1 MGGLHLP
8 IPINL
13 SFVDAESHYKEL
25 FIDCEGTMDVLKK
38 IYDAFDKAVSAVI
51 VILMVMILALI
62 SLQVVFR
69 FFLHKSM
76 GGFEE
81 LPVFLLLSMVWVGGI
96 LVAKRDDH
104 VKIDLLTGAI
114 QNPSAKAAL
123 STAMSLITAVCSALY
138 TALCWTFV
146 MNAIEHRTL
155 SPALRFP
162 VWYVYAVTLVA
173 SGFNTLFFAIN
184 TITDAYH
191 IFKPVSEEDEA
202 K

>member
-1 MGGLHLP
+1 M
-8 IPINL
+8 N
-13 SFVDAESHYKEL
+13 
-25 FIDCEGTMDVLKK
+25 VLKK

-51 VILMVMILALI
+51 VILMVLILTLV

-69 FFLHKSM
+69 FILHKSM

-81 LPVFLLLSMVWVGGI
+81 LPVFLLLSMVWIAGI
-96 LVAKRDDH
+96 LVAKRNDH

-114 QNPSAKAAL
+114 QNPSAAAAL
-123 STAMSLITAVCSALY
+123 SAAMSLITAVCSALY

-146 MNAIEHRTL
+146 MNAIKHCTL

-162 VWYVYAVTLVA
+162 MWYVYAVTLVA
-173 SGFNTLFFAIN
+173 SGFNTLFFTIN
-184 TITDAYH
+184 TIADVYH